1 MASKVPA
8 SVAASKENGI
18 RAIKALFVGSM
29 AYHAYTTYTEGFGGV
44 AELPVPRRTATGD
57 PSSDTSASTTAS
69 ASASSSA
76 SSSTASSS
84 TASSSTASTA
94 TAPATSSASATKA
107 SWPWKAGVDLEE
119 IEAIKRRGAARL
131 EAQLQ
136 QNRGG
141 GSS

>member
-57 PSSDTSASTTAS
+57 PASDTAASTAAS
-69 ASASSSA
+69 TSA
-76 SSSTASSS
+76 SS

>member
-1 MASKVPA
+1 MRDKKTHFLNKINYCMAKVPA
-8 SVAASKENGI
+8 SVSASRENGI

-57 PSSDTSASTTAS
+57 TSSDPSASTAAS
-69 ASASSSA
+69 ASAS
-76 SSSTASSS
+76 
-84 TASSSTASTA
+84 
-94 TAPATSSASATKA
+94 SSASATKA

-141 GSS
+141 DSS

>member
-57 PSSDTSASTTAS
+57 PSSDTSASTAAS
-69 ASASSSA
+69 
-76 SSSTASSS
+76 ASSS

>member
-57 PSSDTSASTTAS
+57 PSSDTAASTAAS
-69 ASASSSA
+69 ASASSS
-76 SSSTASSS
+76 ASSS

>member
-8 SVAASKENGI
+8 SVSASRENGI

-57 PSSDTSASTTAS
+57 PSSDPSASTAAS
-69 ASASSSA
+69 A
-76 SSSTASSS
+76 
-84 TASSSTASTA
+84 
-94 TAPATSSASATKA
+94 SASATKA

-141 GSS
+141 DSS